1 MLVCFSSSERTQKTK
16 QNRTETDRG
25 RKSISDR
32 PITSVVDGTF
42 QKRGIRTAIQTFLL
56 KIVRRARKKRQYD
69 VRRCKAKAHTTCLCL
84 FFLLLFTVEPRVCF
98 AVLFLSSPPLYFR
111 CANSFSRYFVVYT
124 DARAKTKENKYG
136 VEGGWCQTSTRR

>member
-84 FFLLLFTVEPRVCF
+84 FFFFFFSPWNRVCALPF
-98 AVLFLSSPPLYFR
+98 CFCHPPHRSSDAQIRFSDILLYTQTR
-111 CANSFSRYFVVYT
+111 
-124 DARAKTKENKYG
+124 ARRQKRTNTA
-136 VEGGWCQTSTRR
+136 